1 VFVTRGAWMLRI
13 ERSGNGEVL
22 FTLSG
27 RIETEEVKEL
37 QRLLALEVSGR
48 QLMFDLE
55 DVTLVNQDA
64 VEFLARREASG
75 IRLNHCP
82 RHIRRW
88 IDQLRVGS
96 SDPGCVK
103 GPGLWRD

>member
-1 VFVTRGAWMLRI
+1 MLRI
-13 ERSGNGEVL
+13 ERAGNGQEL

-37 QRLLALEVSGR
+37 QRLLALEASEH
-48 QLMFDLE
+48 QLSLVLQ

-64 VEFLARREASG
+64 VEFLARCEASG
-75 IRLNHCP
+75 IRLKDCP

-88 IDQLRVGS
+88 IDQL
-96 SDPGCVK
+96 K
-103 GPGLWRD
+103 GRIK

>member
-1 VFVTRGAWMLRI
+1 MLRI
-13 ERSGNGEVL
+13 ERAGNGQGL

-37 QRLLALEVSGR
+37 QRVLALEASEH
-48 QLMFDLE
+48 QLIFVLQ

-64 VEFLARREASG
+64 VEFLARCEGSG
-75 IRLNHCP
+75 ISLEQCP

-88 IDQLRVGS
+88 IDQL
-96 SDPGCVK
+96 K
-103 GPGLWRD
+103 GGIK

>member
-1 VFVTRGAWMLRI
+1 MLRI
-13 ERSGNGEVL
+13 ERTGNGHVL

-37 QRLLALEVSGR
+37 QRLLALEVSGQ

-64 VEFLARREASG
+64 VEFLARSEASG
-75 IRLNHCP
+75 ITLTHCP

-88 IDQLRVGS
+88 IDQL
-96 SDPGCVK
+96 K
-103 GPGLWRD
+103 GRIK

>member
-1 VFVTRGAWMLRI
+1 MLRI
-13 ERSGNGEVL
+13 ERAGNGQEL

-37 QRLLALEVSGR
+37 QRLLALEASGH
-48 QLMFDLE
+48 QLSLVLQ

-64 VEFLARREASG
+64 VEFLARCEASG
-75 IRLNHCP
+75 IRLKDCP

-88 IDQLRVGS
+88 IDQL
-96 SDPGCVK
+96 K
-103 GPGLWRD
+103 GRIK

>member
-1 VFVTRGAWMLRI
+1 MLRI
-13 ERSGNGEVL
+13 ERAGNGQEL

-37 QRLLALEVSGR
+37 QRLLPLEASEH
-48 QLMFDLE
+48 QLSLVLQ

-64 VEFLARREASG
+64 VEFLGRCEASG
-75 IRLNHCP
+75 IRLTHCP

-88 IDQLRVGS
+88 IDQL
-96 SDPGCVK
+96 K
-103 GPGLWRD
+103 GRIK

>member
-1 VFVTRGAWMLRI
+1 MLRI
-13 ERSGNGEVL
+13 ERAGNGQEL

-37 QRLLALEVSGR
+37 QRLLALEASEH
-48 QLMFDLE
+48 QLILVLQ

-64 VEFLARREASG
+64 VEFLARCEASG
-75 IRLNHCP
+75 IRLKDCP

-88 IDQLRVGS
+88 IDQL
-96 SDPGCVK
+96 K
-103 GPGLWRD
+103 GRIK